1 MKSLLLKLPKTF
13 QQVAILFVS
22 NIFLIAIGFGIK
34 KIQTN
39 QLGDI
44 SYGEY
49 AFFISL
55 VTFLSLFFRFGFFVS
70 LRNLL
75 AQNHNLKREKKLL
88 AIGFVMAAI
97 NGIGLSIV
105 VWFLSFFV
113 NDLFQTNMG
122 DSMRIFAPLTIVF
135 PFYYLVNS
143 YGVGTNNVK
152 IIASYSNLPKLLFLI
167 MLVIFFNR
175 LTINYIILFNLIST
189 LIIILYY
196 LLRLK
201 PQFSNTNKYWKLLWL
216 KNKKYGFHYYTGA
229 IANQTTYKLDELFIA
244 YFKNTTLLGF
254 YSLALLVASPMILF
268 SQALNQSMYRQYSH
282 LKKIPKKIFFYNT
295 IWLLGCMLFIYFFS
309 DYIVIFLFGTEFI
322 SVSKYVFYIS
332 FAFFFQG
339 LSSPY
344 TFLAAKSKGKEIR
357 NVAWA
362 EAIANISGN
371 IILIPILGVEGAII
385 TSVISKMINFSF
397 FKYYYRKY
405 LNELNG

>member
-13 QQVAILFVS
+13 QQVALLFAS
-22 NIFLIAIGFGIK
+22 NIFLIVIGFGIK
-34 KIQTN
+34 KIQTQ

-44 SYGEY
+44 NYGEY

-55 VTFLSLFFRFGFFVS
+55 VSFLSLFFRFGFFVS

-75 AQNHNLKREKKLL
+75 AQNHNIIREKKLL
-88 AIGFVMAAI
+88 AIGFIMATI
-97 NGIGLSIV
+97 NGAGLGIV
-105 VWFLSFFV
+105 VWLLGFFV
-113 NDLFQTNMG
+113 NDLFQTDMG
-122 DSMRIFAPLTIVF
+122 YSMQILAPLTVVF

-143 YGVGTNNVK
+143 YGAGTNNIK
-152 IIASYSNLPKLLFLI
+152 IIAAYSYLPKLLFLI
-167 MLVIFFNR
+167 MLMIFLND
-175 LTINYIILFNLIST
+175 LTIDLIILFNLTAT
-189 LIIILYY
+189 LIIILYF
-196 LLRLK
+196 LFKLK
-201 PQFSNTNKYWKLLWL
+201 PQFSNTKKYWKILWL
-216 KNKKYGFHYYTGA
+216 KNQKYGFHYYTGA

-254 YSLALLVASPMILF
+254 YSLALLVASPMILM
-268 SQALNQSMYRQYSH
+268 SQALNQSMYKQYSH
-282 LKKIPKKIFFYNT
+282 LKRIPSKIFLYNT
-295 IWLLGCMLFIYFFS
+295 LWLIGSMLFLYLFS
-309 DYIVIFLFGTEFI
+309 DLIVVFLFGIEFK
-322 SVSKYVFYIS
+322 SVGNYVIYIS

-385 TSVISKMINFSF
+385 TSVISKIINYSYL
-397 FKYYYRKY
+397 KYYYRKY
-405 LNELNG
+405 LNALNE